1 VTIDILMPFWG
12 RRDHLELAVR
22 SVIAQSH
29 PDWRLVVIDD
39 AYPDLAPG
47 EWVGSLG
54 DPRIEYRRNPENLGV
69 AGNFR
74 LAAELAQS
82 EFATIMGCDDV
93 MLPNYVERMVSLST
107 RHPDAAIIQ
116 PGVRVIDENGEP
128 ARPLGDRVKGALR
141 LKSTTPT
148 LYGGERLARSLL
160 RGNWTYFPSLCWNVS
175 YLKTYPFRADLD
187 VVLDL
192 ALQLQ
197 IIINGGQLLLDD
209 EVCFLYRRHSA
220 SVSSWKAVDGTRFV
234 QEALLFR
241 ESEPQLRALG
251 WTRAIRAARVHLTS
265 RLNAATQLPQAIRV
279 GTRRDRNLLI
289 RHIVGSE

>member
-1 VTIDILMPFWG
+1 MPFWG

-22 SVIAQSH
+22 SVLAQSD

-39 AYPDLAPG
+39 AFPDPAPG
-47 EWVGSLG
+47 EWVVSLS
-54 DPRIEYRRNPENLGV
+54 DPRIEYRRNPTNLGV

-74 LAAELAQS
+74 LAAELAQAD
-82 EFATIMGCDDV
+82 FATIMGCDDV
-93 MLPNYVERMVSLST
+93 MLPNYVERMAELSAST
-107 RHPDAAIIQ
+107 PDAAIIQ
-116 PGVRVIDENGEP
+116 PGVRVIDENGD
-128 ARPLGDRVKGALR
+128 ASRPLGDRVKSALR
-141 LKSTTPT
+141 LKAPTPT

-160 RGNWTYFPSLCWNVS
+160 RGNWTYFPSLCWNVR
-175 YLKTYPFRADLD
+175 YLKTYEFRADLD

-197 IIINGGQLLLDD
+197 IILGGGQMLLDD

-234 QEALLFR
+234 QEALLFS
-241 ESEPQLRALG
+241 ESEAQLRARG
-251 WTRAIRAARVHLTS
+251 WNGAIRAARTHLTS
-265 RLNAATQLPQAIRV
+265 RLNAAVQLPQAIRL
-279 GTRRDRNLLI
+279 GTRQDRSLLV